1 MRIITNQ
8 FKAPLS
14 FEEAVENF
22 NRSSAVY
29 EELSEISIYA
39 GSPIIPSGE
48 GIIGDVLK
56 AGAGAIKGSV
66 KLVKTVLKKIVA
78 LIRKGVIYL
87 RDNIS
92 NLIDTLLQYDKK
104 YKKLP
109 DALLKARKVM
119 RGKANWKGAE
129 YEFPSFDVNQIEKS
143 LLLLDIE
150 KYNEI
155 EAEGCKLSYL
165 YEGIGKDLTA
175 SNLSP
180 KDVDNINRKIYD
192 LSKAGSKAILDEIA
206 SKIGIKEFKSAEEFR
221 DRLVSKGKP
230 VKASGDKLADVGE
243 KFIMAVSEFGS
254 LEGKDKMTK
263 ALKNSKAFLDKM
275 LKNFDRLAREVDL
288 KIDEHE
294 ENAAKTRDEKVGEA
308 NEKINEAQSKIDER
322 NAESDKDKEDLKKTL
337 EEGGLGSK
345 IAGGAKKIS
354 NTYKDAKR
362 GLENKK
368 DEFVKNRAEGE
379 RDRANDQYEAM
390 ANSLQELSVSLA
402 GANGAYTGAYGIAL
416 TGALNSYKL
425 LLDEAYT
432 FMAWLA
438 SF

>member
-8 FKAPLS
+8 FKTPLS

-22 NRSSAVY
+22 NRSSSVY
-29 EELSEISIYA
+29 EELNEISIYA
-39 GSPIIPSGE
+39 GSSLIPSGE

-78 LIRKGVIYL
+78 LIRKGIIYL

-109 DALLKARKVM
+109 DALIKARKVM
-119 RGKANWKGAE
+119 RGKSNWKGAE

-143 LLLLDIE
+143 FLLLDIE

-165 YEGIGKDLTA
+165 FEGIGKDLT
-175 SNLSP
+175 SNNLSP
-180 KDVDNINRKIYD
+180 KDVDNINKNIYN
-192 LSKAGSKAILDEIA
+192 LSKAGSKAILDEI
-206 SKIGIKEFKSAEEFR
+206 SRKIGIKEFKSAEEFR
-221 DRLVSKGKP
+221 DRIVSKGKP
-230 VKASGDKLADVGE
+230 IKAKGDKLVDVGE
-243 KFIMAVSEFGS
+243 KFIMAVSEFAS

-263 ALKNSKAFLDKM
+263 ALKNSKSFLDKM
-275 LKNFDRLAREVDL
+275 LKNFDRLAKEVDL

-294 ENAAKTRDEKVGEA
+294 ENAARNRDEKVDEA
-308 NEKINEAQSKIDER
+308 NNKIDESQRKIDER
-322 NAESDKDKEDLKKTL
+322 NEESDKDKEDLKKTL
-337 EEGGLGSK
+337 EESGLGSK
-345 IAGGAKKIS
+345 LKGGVKKIS
-354 NTYKDAKR
+354 NTYKDTKR
-362 GLENKK
+362 GIANKK
-368 DEFVKNRAEGE
+368 DEFLKNRAENE

-390 ANSLQELSVSLA
+390 SNSLQELSVSLA

-425 LLDEAYT
+425 LLDEAYN